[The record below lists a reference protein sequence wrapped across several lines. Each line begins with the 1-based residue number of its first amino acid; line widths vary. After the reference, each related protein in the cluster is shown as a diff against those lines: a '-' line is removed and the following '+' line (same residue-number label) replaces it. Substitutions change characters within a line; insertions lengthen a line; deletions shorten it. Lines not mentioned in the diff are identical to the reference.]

1 MSGFRWA
8 AVALLL
14 GSFLLGLGT
23 ALAQGTQQTIPSGS
37 GGPTGNAQRIGN
49 SGAPVATKSYNYA
62 PGPAA
67 KSYVIVTPARK
78 R

>member
-14 GSFLLGLGT
+14 GSGSAF
-23 ALAQGTQQTIPSGS
+23 AQGTQQTIPSGS
-37 GGPTGNAQRIGN
+37 AGPTGSAQRIGN
-49 SGAPVATKSYNYA
+49 SGAPVTTKSYNYA

>member
-1 MSGFRWA
+1 MSGFKWA

-14 GSFLLGLGT
+14 GSNA
-23 ALAQGTQQTIPSGS
+23 ALAQGTQQSIPSGA
-37 GGPTGNAQRIGN
+37 GGPTGSAQRIGN